1 MASSV
6 GFASSYRFVGWA
18 CEEFGGVG
26 AQQYFDAH
34 KANISNMD
42 IVMET
47 DMGVFRAQVS
57 RLVRSADNPFMYS
70 GAGLMCLQGL
80 QFSGNAAAKS
90 IVQKISTY
98 LAKINATQVFDNAE
112 GIVTAAPA
120 VCEALPTSPVLFL

>member
-1 MASSV
+1 
-6 GFASSYRFVGWA
+6 VGWA

-57 RLVRSADNPFMYS
+57 RLVRSADNPS
-70 GAGLMCLQGL
+70 CTQG
-80 QFSGNAAAKS
+80 
-90 IVQKISTY
+90 
-98 LAKINATQVFDNAE
+98 QV
-112 GIVTAAPA
+112 
-120 VCEALPTSPVLFL
+120 